1 MLLQYLLRA
10 FILLVFASSSQLM
23 SQDLSQYRWQNRLI
37 VLQARAEGENIC
49 RQQLQV
55 LEEDVEGL
63 MERKLIVVQL
73 AESENRIHLPEP
85 LPLELKEKDQK
96 RFRASE
102 KPFSFILIGL
112 DGGVKLRS
120 HELVSR
126 EYLYALIDG
135 MPMRR
140 AELREKK
147 NHQP

>member
-10 FILLVFASSSQLM
+10 FILLVFASTSQLM

-37 VLQARAEGENIC
+37 VLQASAEGEDIC
-49 RQQLQV
+49 QQQLQV

-73 AESENRIHLPEP
+73 AESESRIHLPKP
-85 LPLELKEKDQK
+85 LPLELNEKDQK
-96 RFRASE
+96 RFRASG